1 MIFYIA
7 FKIKI
12 SSLKSGYIVF
22 IYLFSFSLI
31 SQNEPKWVSPLEI
44 PIQLSG
50 TFGELRNNH
59 FHAGLDIRTQGR
71 QGLKVRCVQDGRV
84 RRIRVSLS
92 GYGKTLYI
100 EHPNGTTSVYAHLKK
115 FAPKIEEYVKKN
127 QYRKES
133 FTIQLFP
140 KLDEFPIKAGEIIGY
155 SGNTGGSNG
164 PHLHFE
170 MRKTNGQLP
179 INAMQYPLLIED
191 TRRPQVQNFYL
202 YSGMDSFSSQKEY
215 PLTKIND
222 SVYTSA
228 GIIASGKINVGLR
241 LFDRQNK
248 SQNKNGI
255 YSASIRLNGVEYFN
269 YQMDQISFDDSKF
282 INLMIDYKELKT
294 KKRRIQRF
302 IAHPKQ
308 SFSFLKNKNQN
319 GEMQIDPGKSYQ
331 LLIELNDYKKN
342 SSFIEVYLTG
352 IKNELEHLKK
362 KENFFEITKDHKY
375 EFNDKSVYFQKD
387 SFFGKADIKV
397 KDQGDTLFV
406 GKDIYP
412 MKKAFKVKFKI
423 PKEDSLTVSKSF
435 ISFLNEKGKPVFFSA
450 LKKDG
455 YWEGKSKILGKFL
468 VTKDTIAP
476 EINTINFEE
485 SQWLSNNSFLKF
497 RIKDDFSGLKKI
509 RGEINGKWI
518 LLEHEPKNRSLIYD
532 LRDIEFKESLNQLT
546 IEAEDQVGNKTIFK
560 RNFYRKAK

>member
-31 SQNEPKWVSPLEI
+31 SQNEPKWVPPLEI

-127 QYRKES
+127 QYEKES

-202 YSGMDSFSSQKEY
+202 YSGMDSFSIQKEY

-302 IAHPKQ
+302 VAHPKQ
-308 SFSFLKNKNQN
+308 NFSFLNSKNQN

-331 LLIELNDYKKN
+331 LLIELNDYNKN

-352 IKNELEHLKK
+352 IKNKLEYQKNRQNLI
-362 KENFFEITKDHKY
+362 EITKEYKY

-387 SFFGKADIKV
+387 SFFDKADIKV
-397 KDQGDTLFV
+397 RDNGDTLFV

-423 PKEDSLTVSKSF
+423 PKEDSLTISKSF

-476 EINTINFEE
+476 EINAINFKE
-485 SQWLSNNSFLKF
+485 SQWLSNNIFLKF
-497 RIKDDFSGLKKI
+497 RITDDFSGLKKI

-518 LLEHEPKNRSLIYD
+518 LLEHEPKNKSLIYD

>member
-31 SQNEPKWVSPLEI
+31 SQSKSKWVPPLDI

-71 QGLKVRCVQDGRV
+71 QGLNVRCVQDGRV

-92 GYGKTLYI
+92 GYGKTIYI

-127 QYRKES
+127 QYEKES

-140 KLDEFPIKAGEIIGY
+140 ELNEFPIKAGEIIGY

-191 TRRPQVQNFYL
+191 TRHPQVQNFYL
-202 YSGMDSFSSQKEY
+202 YSGMDSFSSKKEY

-302 IAHPKQ
+302 FSHPKQ

-331 LLIELNDYKKN
+331 LLIELNDYNKN

-352 IKNELEHLKK
+352 IKNELEHQKK
-362 KENFFEITKDHKY
+362 KENLIEITKDHKY

-387 SFFGKADIKV
+387 SFFGIVDIKV
-397 KDQGDTLFV
+397 KDHGDTLFV

-423 PKEDSLTVSKSF
+423 PKEDSLTLSKSF

-450 LKKDG
+450 FKKDG

-468 VTKDTIAP
+468 LTKDTIAP
-476 EINTINFEE
+476 EINAINFKE
-485 SQWLSNNSFLKF
+485 SQWLSNNNFLKF
-497 RIKDDFSGLKKI
+497 RITDDFSGLKKI

-518 LLEHEPKNRSLIYD
+518 LLEHEPKNKSLVYD
-532 LRDIEFKESLNQLT
+532 LRDIKFKESLNQLT
-546 IEAEDQVGNKTIFK
+546 IEVEDQVGNKTVFK
-560 RNFYRKAK
+560 RNFYRKVK